1 MADPNIDY
9 WQVPAATPPN
19 GTTSN
24 FVNPPSVGNRQTI
37 TNIITLIIMI
47 VVVLL
52 RLYTR
57 IFIVKSVGYDDW
69 AMIVSLLI
77 CITAIAL
84 YQALVHLG
92 MGRHLYDVPVA
103 LFSPHFLRL
112 YLIASVFYSSSML
125 SIKVAIMLLYR
136 RLFPIQNFYWR
147 WWAVF
152 LFAVGYSV
160 AGILTEIF
168 DCTPVHFQWDI
179 FAEGKC
185 INRPAFSRYRQRCV
199 QLCQRLVDPGTP
211 DPNCLEPCSHPQKKI
226 TLSLVFAMGSAGCIV
241 SIIRLRSII
250 AYLQQGDGDL
260 TYTICDFVVW
270 SAIET
275 MMSMVCTCVPTLR
288 PLFETYFRGI
298 FTGSTHDS
306 KPTGQYFR
314 TDERPT
320 DHSRKGSNL
329 DPFRTD
335 IELHRHKNQAQI
347 TANNVDSDTD
357 STDEILAHQPTTI
370 EDHVVDERTV
380 GGIVVSHSYQ
390 VRTSADP

>member
-1 MADPNIDY
+1 MDPNVDY
-9 WQVPAATPPN
+9 WQVPSAKPPN
-19 GTTSN
+19 GTTPN
-24 FVNPPSVGNRQTI
+24 FINPPSIGYQQTA
-37 TNIITLIIMI
+37 TNIAVLVIMI
-47 VVVLL
+47 VVVML

-125 SIKVAIMLLYR
+125 SIKIAIMLLYR
-136 RLFPIQNFYWR
+136 RLFPIQNFIWR

-168 DCTPVHFQWDI
+168 DYIANAVCNSVSDLLILALPIPIVWDL
-179 FAEGKC
+179 
-185 INRPAFSRYRQRCV
+185 
-199 QLCQRLVDPGTP
+199 QLTRR
-211 DPNCLEPCSHPQKKI
+211 KKI

-250 AYLQQGDGDL
+250 AYLQEGDADL
-260 TYTICDFVVW
+260 TYTITDFVVW
-270 SAIET
+270 
-275 MMSMVCTCVPTLR
+275 
-288 PLFETYFRGI
+288 
-298 FTGSTHDS
+298 
-306 KPTGQYFR
+306 
-314 TDERPT
+314 
-320 DHSRKGSNL
+320 
-329 DPFRTD
+329 
-335 IELHRHKNQAQI
+335 
-347 TANNVDSDTD
+347 
-357 STDEILAHQPTTI
+357 
-370 EDHVVDERTV
+370 
-380 GGIVVSHSYQ
+380 
-390 VRTSADP
+390 